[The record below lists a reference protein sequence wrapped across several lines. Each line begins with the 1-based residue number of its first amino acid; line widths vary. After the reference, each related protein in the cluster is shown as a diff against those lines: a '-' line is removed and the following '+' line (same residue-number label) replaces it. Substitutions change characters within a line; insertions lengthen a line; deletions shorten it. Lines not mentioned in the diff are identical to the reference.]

1 MEGITG
7 SGFIFEIEKERL
19 ENYELLEYM
28 AEVDDNPLLLPKVI
42 KLLLGENQASALKT
56 HIRDEKGMV
65 SADRISEE
73 LNDIFSEIEEL
84 KN

>member
-7 SGFIFEIEKERL
+7 TGFIFEIEKERL

-42 KLLLGENQASALKT
+42 KLLLGENQASALKN

-65 SADRISEE
+65 SAERISEE
-73 LNDIFSEIEEL
+73 LDDIFSEIEEL